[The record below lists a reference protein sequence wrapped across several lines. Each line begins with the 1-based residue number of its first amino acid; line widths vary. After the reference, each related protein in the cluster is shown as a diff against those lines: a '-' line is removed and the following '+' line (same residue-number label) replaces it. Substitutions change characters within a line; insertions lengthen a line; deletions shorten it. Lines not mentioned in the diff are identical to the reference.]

1 MDLELKPASNRN
13 RLTVD
18 VDDMIFSE
26 VTRLQ
31 RKFRVPKTRV
41 LRELLRIGINN
52 SNASKNHRSHGG

>member
-1 MDLELKPASNRN
+1 MNLELKQPSNRN

-26 VTRLQ
+26 VDRLQ

-41 LRELLRIGINN
+41 LLELLRIGINN
-52 SNASKNHRSHGG
+52 ANS

>member
-1 MDLELKPASNRN
+1 MNLELKQPSNRN

-26 VTRLQ
+26 VDRLQ
-31 RKFRVPKTRV
+31 RKFRIPKTRV

-52 SNASKNHRSHGG
+52 ANA